1 MKFFVLE
8 QYGNEHYGVRTGFP
22 TSDIDYLLLENLS
35 DKDRVGLEIALLG
48 FYIPVVDSKGKIIF
62 TPKDYDELR
71 SKMQGLSYYDENDYK
86 LSKELISGDIEE
98 IARKIEENNKET
110 SIKRNKINNRIL
122 KVLEEYGLKLKNE
135 IDGDLSEGTIELIDI
150 GSTGRGTNIPGKGDF
165 DLMMKVDRKLKM
177 NDSIFSEIKSKITE
191 SFGKIDT
198 PKTTG
203 NGDFR
208 YKGVN
213 LDDNTKLDIDITF
226 SQKTDKILY
235 STDMA
240 VRDRLNTI
248 KKQHPEEYKYVI
260 ANILKAKE
268 ILNEAGVY
276 KSYNSD
282 PESGGLGGIGIENW
296 ILQNGGSLIEASNSF
311 IENSKEKNFYEFKNS
326 YYIWN
331 FGENHMAANKD
342 GMLNSKD
349 LHNNFVDGMD
359 ERGYEKMKVVL
370 KNYIKDHSK
379 SVQKL
384 GQETF
389 PELLDVELISQ
400 IENFEKNNDKN
411 KVNINKDI

>member
-1 MKFFVLE
+1 M
-8 QYGNEHYGVRTGFP
+8 
-22 TSDIDYLLLENLS
+22 
-35 DKDRVGLEIALLG
+35 
-48 FYIPVVDSKGKIIF
+48 
-62 TPKDYDELR
+62 
-71 SKMQGLSYYDENDYK
+71 
-86 LSKELISGDIEE
+86 
-98 IARKIEENNKET
+98 
-110 SIKRNKINNRIL
+110 
-122 KVLEEYGLKLKNE
+122 
-135 IDGDLSEGTIELIDI
+135 IDI

-165 DLMMKVDRKLKM
+165 DFMMKVDRKLKM
-177 NDSIFSEIKSKITE
+177 NGLIFSEIKSKITE

-198 PKTTG
+198 PQTTG

-268 ILNEAGVY
+268 ILKEAGVY

-282 PESGGLGGIGIENW
+282 PKSGGLGGIGIENW

-311 IENSKEKNFYEFKNS
+311 IESSKEKNFYEFKNS

-359 ERGYEKMKVVL
+359 ERGYEKMKAVL

-384 GQETF
+384 GQEAF

>member
-35 DKDRVGLEIALLG
+35 DKDRVALEIALLG

-198 PKTTG
+198 PQTTG

-268 ILNEAGVY
+268 ILNEAGIY

-359 ERGYEKMKVVL
+359 ERGYEKMKAVL